1 MNKTTF
7 IQDQEVQAFMHWI
20 GQNLHTLQIDLNIKS
35 SRFVPKGIKKR
46 CIGFHEV
53 LNEYIWKAEGMKT
66 GDWLESVSTL
76 STLIANLRQTVDHG
90 SDADALVAC
99 KAILKWGGNR
109 DYNKGAYPF
118 LAEQK
123 HLRRYLQTAAKAF
136 ELESADTKKLAGTG
150 KPVQMM
156 NSMLTKVHAFY
167 ANDGLPIYDSR
178 VAAAIATL
186 IELWR
191 HQTGKTHTA
200 LPETLKFP
208 ALQKVRSVHR
218 CFPHAKSPGVLN
230 YGQANTVIDWSSAKV
245 RLGWLMQGILERQPF
260 SNDETLAEQMRA
272 FEAVLFMIGY
282 DVSSLNGNKQ
292 NMSQLTVNTNNQLMI
307 SASLIA
313 TI

>member
-1 MNKTTF
+1 VKISTRLDLFISPYPGLTLNVGPGLFNTISFFREEQAMNKTTF

-76 STLIANLRQTVDHG
+76 SSLIANLRHAADRG
-90 SDADALVAC
+90 SDVDALDAC

-136 ELESADTKKLAGTG
+136 
-150 KPVQMM
+150 
-156 NSMLTKVHAFY
+156 
-167 ANDGLPIYDSR
+167 
-178 VAAAIATL
+178 
-186 IELWR
+186 
-191 HQTGKTHTA
+191 
-200 LPETLKFP
+200 
-208 ALQKVRSVHR
+208 
-218 CFPHAKSPGVLN
+218 
-230 YGQANTVIDWSSAKV
+230 
-245 RLGWLMQGILERQPF
+245 
-260 SNDETLAEQMRA
+260 
-272 FEAVLFMIGY
+272 
-282 DVSSLNGNKQ
+282 
-292 NMSQLTVNTNNQLMI
+292 
-307 SASLIA
+307 
-313 TI
+313 